1 MKAVLDKLKNAL
13 DTAGAVQFL
22 EPAAEPET
30 IAEWESEKNAV
41 LPAEI
46 KEFLQFSNGF
56 EYGMNFMVFP
66 LGRIRIIRDWV
77 GVPDGWLHLGQL
89 IGDGCYIVS
98 DENGELYKC
107 DHESRP
113 MLEKFPRER
122 FAEWI
127 EDHVLESIYEDY
139 DVFE

>member
-1 MKAVLDKLKNAL
+1 MKAILDRLKSDL
-13 DTAGAVQFL
+13 EKAGATQYL
-22 EPAAEPET
+22 ETPATPEM
-30 IAEWESEKNAV
+30 IAGWETENNAV

-46 KEFLQFSNGF
+46 KEFLLFSNGF

-66 LGRIRIIRDWV
+66 LERIDIIRNWA

-98 DENGELYKC
+98 DEKGTLYRC

-113 MLEKFPRER
+113 MLEEFPREK
-122 FAEWI
+122 FARWI
-127 EDHVLESIYEDY
+127 EDHVLERIYEDY
-139 DVFE
+139 DLFE